1 MINRCD
7 KRRVRD
13 CNIGIADLSDHN
25 AIHLTI
31 HLYNQNKKSL
41 WKLNTGI
48 LNNESVVQEIKKEL
62 QVCIADNRDEQMN
75 PTIIW
80 DTIKAVILRYLISRT
95 THIKTP
101 PQKNAQ
107 TKKLRQF
114 KLQQRLRDLE
124 KNSI

>member
-101 PQKNAQ
+101 PKKNAQ